1 MSRNW
6 FFGLTSRVLMLIAA
20 ALLVLSF
27 AAMFVNPAKLWM
39 ISVIGILFIP
49 LYAVNCF
56 LLLWTAMRRSKAF
69 VIPMLAL
76 LPACLFLGRYFR
88 FSNEPDFPVDGKP
101 VRIVTWN
108 VGRFVHYDGESGL
121 EGWRE
126 CADSVFRF
134 IKEQDADIICLQEFH
149 ASGNERMKAY
159 IKKKLPGYNA
169 EYYLFTGPEGYYGN
183 MTLSRFPVRNRG
195 RIKFESSANLAISTD
210 YMVGE
215 RVFTIYNCHFESY
228 NISFAGLVRGL
239 MKSGSDVFAQTG
251 TKMKRSITRRPKQ
264 VDKVL
269 SDIGGCPVDAF
280 VCGDFND
287 TPMSYTYHKLIRERK
302 DAFVEAG
309 EGFAATYALLW
320 PLLRL
325 DYILCP
331 EECSVVRHEIHDI
344 GYSDHYP
351 VVSDVIL

>member
-49 LYAVNCF
+49 LYAANCF
-56 LLLWTAMRRSKAF
+56 LLLWAAVRRSKAF

-88 FSNEPDFPVDGKP
+88 FSNEPDFPVDGNP

-195 RIKFESSANLAISTD
+195 RIKFESSANLAIFTD

-215 RVFTIYNCHFESY
+215 RVFRIYNCHFESY

-239 MKSGSDVFAQTG
+239 MKAGSDVFAQTG

-287 TPMSYTYHKLIRERK
+287 TPMSYTYQA
-302 DAFVEAG
+302 D
-309 EGFAATYALLW
+309 
-320 PLLRL
+320 
-325 DYILCP
+325 
-331 EECSVVRHEIHDI
+331 S
-344 GYSDHYP
+344 
-351 VVSDVIL
+351 